1 MYSSKLQ
8 GHFYKQC
15 ERDHFCM
22 FFDSPTPP
30 PPANDSQLAI
40 TKRTID
46 PDVEDISIEQPV
58 VVEITTAQ
66 VKTSKNPSL
75 GN

>member
-1 MYSSKLQ
+1 
-8 GHFYKQC
+8 
-15 ERDHFCM
+15 M